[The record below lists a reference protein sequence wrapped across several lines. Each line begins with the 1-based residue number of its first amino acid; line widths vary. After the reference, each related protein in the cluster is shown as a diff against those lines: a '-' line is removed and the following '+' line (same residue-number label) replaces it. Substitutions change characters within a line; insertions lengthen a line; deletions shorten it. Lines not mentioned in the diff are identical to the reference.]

1 MRVTV
6 DIATLDPEVLHRA
19 LKAMSLGFN
28 EVAGGFHLVEGGVSI
43 DVTAGFVTADTEA
56 GRPLVGSIHQH
67 YAEQFFLVEAERQGV
82 SVVAR
87 ERSRNGDIVIRC
99 RS

>member
-6 DIATLDPEVLHRA
+6 DIATLDPEVLRRA
-19 LKAMSLGFN
+19 LKAMNVGFN
-28 EVAGGFHLVEGGVSI
+28 EVAGGFHLEGVTV
-43 DVTAGFVTADTEA
+43 DVTIGLVTSETAA
-56 GRPLVGSIHQH
+56 GRALVGSVRQH
-67 YAEQFFLVEAERQGV
+67 YAEQVFLLRAERQGI

-99 RS
+99 RA

>member
-28 EVAGGFHLVEGGVSI
+28 EVAGGFHLVEGGVTV
-43 DVTAGFVTADTEA
+43 DVTTGLVTADTDA
-56 GRPLVGSIHQH
+56 GRSLVGSVQQH
-67 YAEQFFLVEAERQGV
+67 YAEQTFLLEAKRQGIA
-82 SVVAR
+82 VVAR
-87 ERSRNGDIVIRC
+87 EHSRNGDIVIRC
-99 RS
+99 RC

>member
-6 DIATLDPEVLHRA
+6 DIATFDPEVLRRA
-19 LKAMSLGFN
+19 LKAMNVGFN
-28 EVAGGFHLVEGGVSI
+28 EVAGSFHVEGGVTV
-43 DVTAGFVTADTEA
+43 DMTAGLVTVDTDA
-56 GRPLVGSIHQH
+56 GRALADSIQQR
-67 YAEQFFLVEAERQGV
+67 YAEQAFLMEAERQGV

-99 RS
+99 QSS